1 MSKVTVVG
9 ATGNVGMF
17 AAHAISEIPY
27 VNEILLHGRE
37 GREDLLEGIAHDLM
51 DSFAAC
57 GNYTK
62 IGWTTDVEDIRGSS
76 IVVFT
81 AGVARTPGQNRLDLA
96 LKNARIVSELSAE
109 IGMIAP
115 DTKIFMVTNPV
126 DVMTSVALKYSGL
139 APAAGVRTRNPPGF
153 DETEIPHSRL
163 LQSASER
170 GPHADYRG
178 TRRQHGPV
186 VVGDDNRRHPDQQS
200 SCILPPSGE

>member
-27 VNEILLHGRE
+27 VSEILLHGRP

-62 IGWTTDVEDIRGSS
+62 IGWTTDIEDIRGSRNRGFHRR
-76 IVVFT
+76 V
-81 AGVARTPGQNRLDLA
+81 TPGHPDQNRLDLA
-96 LKNARIVSELSAE
+96 LQNARIVSELSE
-109 IGMIAP
+109 SIGMIAP

-139 APAAGVRTRNPPGF
+139 AATAGIRSWDAPGF
-153 DETEIPHSRL
+153 D
-163 LQSASER
+163 A
-170 GPHADYRG
+170 A
-178 TRRQHGPV
+178 
-186 VVGDDNRRHPDQQS
+186 
-200 SCILPPSGE
+200 